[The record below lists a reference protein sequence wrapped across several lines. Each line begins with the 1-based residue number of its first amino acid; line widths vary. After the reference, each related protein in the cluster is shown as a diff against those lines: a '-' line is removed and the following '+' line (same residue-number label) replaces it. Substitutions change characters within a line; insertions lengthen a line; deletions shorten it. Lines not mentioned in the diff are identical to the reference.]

1 MSPNEMS
8 DFIRMQIFAASGR
21 PKNFSMMRITKISD
35 HCHRV
40 NMYVKDSGT
49 VMDVQKIED
58 SYFIT
63 VDDENNII
71 HSEPP
76 LKS

>member
-1 MSPNEMS
+1 
-8 DFIRMQIFAASGR
+8 
-21 PKNFSMMRITKISD
+21 MMKITKISD

-40 NMYVKDSGT
+40 NLYVKDSGT

-71 HSEPP
+71 DSEPP